1 MLEKIKNL
9 FGDNYKVL
17 SLLTVL
23 YVVFLYLYNLH
34 NLSLSSSSL
43 YYSFETP
50 FYGYRND
57 TGMIVLTWLIFIF
70 SIWTI
75 VKLFKTKPKSSL
87 ILYFMFLA
95 IYLNPI
101 SPIEIFRDSILFII
115 TTINT
120 FIITAY
126 NWKIFKE
133 FGSIIKALFIK
144 IAVLFTGDEN

>member
-50 FYGYRND
+50 F
-57 TGMIVLTWLIFIF
+57 
-70 SIWTI
+70 
-75 VKLFKTKPKSSL
+75 
-87 ILYFMFLA
+87 
-95 IYLNPI
+95 
-101 SPIEIFRDSILFII
+101 
-115 TTINT
+115 
-120 FIITAY
+120 
-126 NWKIFKE
+126 
-133 FGSIIKALFIK
+133 
-144 IAVLFTGDEN
+144 